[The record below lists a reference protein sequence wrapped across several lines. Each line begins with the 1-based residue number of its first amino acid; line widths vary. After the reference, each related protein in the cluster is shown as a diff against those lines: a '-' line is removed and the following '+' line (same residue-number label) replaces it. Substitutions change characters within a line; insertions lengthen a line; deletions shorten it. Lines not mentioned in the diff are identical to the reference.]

1 MPYQNLTSHT
11 EAELEIKKSRFLA
24 FVRPTTS
31 RDAAHAMISNLKAAY
46 PDARHVCAAAV
57 FGDPANATEVLLDD
71 DGEPSG
77 TAAKPMF
84 SALQGREVGSVC
96 AVVVRYFGGVKLGAG
111 GLARAYSKAVLMA
124 LDTGEFADYVEER
137 VCTLAADFSL
147 ESQLRYL
154 TESIGGEVL
163 GAHYTNQVGLTIKLT
178 EVQHTALSAL
188 LEPHHADLSDWD
200 HAEPA

>member
-1 MPYQNLTSHT
+1 MPYQNLTANT

-24 FVRPTTS
+24 FVRPTQS
-31 RDAAHAMISNLKAAY
+31 RDDAHAMISDLKAAY

-71 DGEPSG
+71 NGEPGG

-84 SALQGREVGSVC
+84 SALQGRAVGDAC

-124 LDTGEFADYVEER
+124 LDAGEFVDYVEQR
-137 VCTLAADFSL
+137 IVKLKANFAL
-147 ESQLRYL
+147 ESQLRYF
-154 TESIGGEVL
+154 TESIGAEVITE
-163 GAHYTNQVGLTIKLT
+163 GYTDQVILSIQLTH
-178 EVQHTALSAL
+178 EQHGQLSSL
-188 LEPHHADLSDWD
+188 LEPHDFNLSNWD
-200 HAEPA
+200 QAEPV

>member
-24 FVRPTTS
+24 FVRPAQS
-31 RDAAHAMISNLKAAY
+31 RDDAHAMISDLKAAY

-57 FGDPANATEVLLDD
+57 FDDPANATEVLLDD

-84 SALQGREVGSVC
+84 SALQGREVGDVC

-154 TESIGGEVL
+154 TESIGSEVL
-163 GAHYTNQVGLTIKLT
+163 SAHYTNQVSLTIKLT
-178 EVQHTALSAL
+178 EVQHAALSAL
-188 LEPHHADLSDWD
+188 LEPHDANFSEWD
-200 HAEPA
+200 KAEPV

>member
-24 FVRPTTS
+24 FVQPITS
-31 RDAAHAMISNLKAAY
+31 RDAAQAVIAELKSAY

-71 DGEPSG
+71 NGEPGG

-84 SALQGREVGSVC
+84 SALQGRAVGDAC

-124 LDTGEFADYVEER
+124 LDAGEFVDYVEQR
-137 VCTLAADFSL
+137 IVKLKANFAL
-147 ESQLRYL
+147 ESQLRYF
-154 TESIGGEVL
+154 TESIGAEVITE
-163 GAHYTNQVGLTIKLT
+163 GYTDQVILSIQLTH
-178 EVQHTALSAL
+178 EQHGQLSSL
-188 LEPHHADLSDWD
+188 LEPHDVNLSNWD
-200 HAEPA
+200 QAEPV